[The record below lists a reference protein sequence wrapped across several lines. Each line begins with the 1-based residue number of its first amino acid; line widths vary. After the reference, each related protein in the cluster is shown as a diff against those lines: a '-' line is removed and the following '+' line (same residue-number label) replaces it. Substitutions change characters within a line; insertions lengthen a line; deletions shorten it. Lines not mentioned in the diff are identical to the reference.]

1 MRTCVK
7 LVVLALVLGGSGC
20 ADTPTLTS
28 PSRPLRDGGAYLGA
42 GFSKGGVGGTGGI
55 YNEPQ
60 TISGTTTVNSDSTTI
75 TGPTAPDGRGG
86 TIGSGG

>member
-7 LVVLALVLGGSGC
+7 LVVLALALAGSAC
-20 ADTPTLTS
+20 ADTPTLTT
-28 PSRPLRDGGAYLGA
+28 GGAVQA
-42 GFSKGGVGGTGGI
+42 GQRRESKGGSTVGTGGI

-60 TISGTTTVNSDSTTI
+60 TATVNSDSTTI
-75 TGPTAPDGRGG
+75 TGPAPDGRGGG

>member
-7 LVVLALVLGGSGC
+7 LVVLALALGGSGC
-20 ADTPTLTS
+20 ADTPTLT
-28 PSRPLRDGGAYLGA
+28 PLSRPLRDGGAYLGA
-42 GFSKGGVGGTGGI
+42 GFSKGGGAGGTGGI

-60 TISGTTTVNSDSTTI
+60 TTTVNSDSTTI